1 MGVRIFSLLFWGASR
16 ARLFWEGSSM
26 FTLIRSAYRPRAWV
40 RRGSA
45 PGMAFTWTYPQNRS
59 SSRSFFKV
67 VSMSSLV

>member
-1 MGVRIFSLLFWGASR
+1 
-16 ARLFWEGSSM
+16 M

-59 SSRSFFKV
+59 SSRSFFRV
-67 VSMSSLV
+67 ISMSSLV